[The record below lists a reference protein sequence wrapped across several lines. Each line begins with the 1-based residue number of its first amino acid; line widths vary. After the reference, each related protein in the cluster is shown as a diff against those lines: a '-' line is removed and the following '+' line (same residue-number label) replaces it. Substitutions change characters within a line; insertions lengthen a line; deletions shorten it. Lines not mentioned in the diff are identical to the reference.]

1 MRILVADDDPIT
13 LRMLESAA
21 KRWEYEVILAHDGTQ
36 AWQLLHQPPVPAM
49 ALLDW
54 MMPGMSGLEICKKI
68 RQGPD
73 TEFIYTILLTANNL
87 PEDISAGLDA
97 GAHDYIVK
105 PFDKEELR
113 SRLAAGARV
122 VKYEESLKRMNEA
135 LLRYSQEMES
145 LAQKRAEQ
153 LVQADRMVFMGT
165 MAAGIAHEIKN
176 PLTIIQGNLTLFKR
190 FWGAVG
196 RTLHQAYYQNLKTP
210 TPADPTPDMLQDI
223 LETAFN
229 ALQRIRK
236 IVDGM
241 RSFAHGRGGQVDWLT
256 ALQCAKDA
264 IQICLPKTKHVGEVK
279 IIAEEIPFQ
288 VKGNAV
294 QITQVLVNLIANA
307 ADALAGTEHPEL
319 TVTIQARNRHLQF
332 VVRDNGPGISPE
344 NLSQLWSPF
353 FTTKPVGEGSGLGL
367 PICQTIIEDHGGQIQ
382 VESVLGAGTA
392 FTVDLPNAEEYERFA
407 ASKPP
412 ETPGPT
418 DCRGGTHDF

>member
-21 KRWEYEVILAHDGTQ
+21 KRWEYEVILARDGSQ

-68 RQGPD
+68 RLGPD

-196 RTLHQAYYQNLKTP
+196 RTLHQTYYQNLKNP

-264 IQICLPKTKHVGEVK
+264 VQICLPKTKHVGEVK

-319 TVTIQARNRHLQF
+319 TVTVQARNRHLQF
-332 VVRDNGPGISPE
+332 VVKDNGPGISPE

-392 FTVDLPNAEEYERFA
+392 FTVDLPNAEEYEHFA
-407 ASKPP
+407 ASRPS
-412 ETPGPT
+412 
-418 DCRGGTHDF
+418 